1 MKPTDRTPMTFAFA
15 TAPHLPIVGP
25 MHPLRAQYH
34 PLLYR
39 ALGIALF
46 LHLAVF
52 GGILVASVIRPAP
65 PPERAIV
72 VHLDRFPNPAPIDPD
87 HSARRAL
94 DPLLQQGT
102 PAFADPV
109 PVPTFW
115 VDPGLTI
122 GGPEDLPYTPTD
134 PTAGGAGGGSI
145 VVDIPPATPSADAPP
160 EVFTA
165 FEEPPSLISLPA
177 PVYPEMARLAGV
189 EGTVM
194 ILVLVGKD
202 GKVHEATVV
211 TSLPMLDEAALQAA
225 RGAIFRPALQQHKPV
240 AVRVQIPM
248 RFSLR

>member
-1 MKPTDRTPMTFAFA
+1 MRSTERTPMPLAFA
-15 TAPHLPIVGP
+15 TAPHLPIVGAL
-25 MHPLRAQYH
+25 HPLRAQYH

-39 ALGIALF
+39 ALGVALS

-52 GGILVASVIRPAP
+52 GGLLIASTIRPALPPEGGIVIHLDHFPTP
-65 PPERAIV
+65 PPIDAER
-72 VHLDRFPNPAPIDPD
+72 
-87 HSARRAL
+87 SARKTS

-109 PVPTFW
+109 PVPDFQ
-115 VDPGLTI
+115 VDNAFCI

-134 PTAGGAGGGSI
+134 PNAGGAGDGSI
-145 VVDIPPATPSADAPP
+145 VVDIPPASPAPTALP
-160 EVFTA
+160 DVFTA
-165 FEEPPSLISLPA
+165 FEEPPALISLPA

-202 GKVHEATVV
+202 GRVHEATIVS
-211 TSLPMLDEAALQAA
+211 SLPMLDEAALQAA
-225 RGAIFRPALQQHKPV
+225 RGAVFRPALQQHKPV

>member
-1 MKPTDRTPMTFAFA
+1 MRSVEQTPMPLAFA
-15 TAPHLPIVGP
+15 TAPHLPIVGAL
-25 MHPLRAQYH
+25 HPLRAEYH

-39 ALGIALF
+39 ALGVALF

-52 GGILVASVIRPAP
+52 GGILVASVIRPTQ

-72 VHLDRFPNPAPIDPD
+72 VHLDRFPTPAPIDPD
-87 HSARRAL
+87 RIARRAL

-109 PVPTFW
+109 PVPDFQ
-115 VDPGLTI
+115 VDNGFCI
-122 GGPEDLPYTPTD
+122 GGPEDLPYTPTE
-134 PTAGGAGGGSI
+134 PTAGGAGDGSI
-145 VVDIPPATPSADAPP
+145 VVDIPPATPSADASP
-160 EVFTA
+160 ELFTA

-202 GKVHEATVV
+202 GKVHEATIVS
-211 TSLPMLDEAALQAA
+211 SLPMLDEAALQAA
-225 RGAIFRPALQQHKPV
+225 RGAVFRPALQQHKPV